1 MIMKSILVSFVLG
14 ILGHKFTG
22 AYIAAQLA
30 ALKARVVAYVQNLF
44 K

>member
-1 MIMKSILVSFVLG
+1 MKSILVSFLLG
-14 ILGHKFTG
+14 VLGHKFTG

-30 ALKARVVAYVQNLF
+30 AFKSYVLAYVQNLF